1 MVLQTC
7 VFTSAEVVWRT
18 LSKFLVVTE
27 EFVYVAEMNAISD
40 ETDGANPIEE
50 PPKKNS
56 REELKF
62 KRSQAVPQ
70 YGDKLLQRLNEF
82 RKKNMF
88 YDVTL
93 KTADGDLAAHKVVLA
108 ACGGMFRFV

>member
-1 MVLQTC
+1 
-7 VFTSAEVVWRT
+7 
-18 LSKFLVVTE
+18 VVTE
-27 EFVYVAEMNAISD
+27 EFVYVAEMSAISD

-62 KRSQAVPQ
+62 KCSQAVPQ